1 MNPQIEKLYH
11 IAKKPSRIILGLM
24 SGTSL
29 DGLDMALCK
38 ITGAGNNTKIE
49 LLKFTTT
56 SYAIDFKQKIKN
68 IFAKPQ
74 VDFEYLI
81 MLNEYLGIEMAKIIN
96 ETLQIWGVK
105 PSEVDAIA
113 SHGQTVFHAP
123 KIQHNN
129 DEFTNATLQ
138 IADGDHIAVNTGIIT
153 LSDFRQKHI
162 AMGGEGAPLAAYADF
177 LLFNKIGTPR
187 ILMNLGGI
195 ANFTF
200 LPGHATAQSLI
211 VTDTGPSNTMLDA
224 YIQKHFAPLQYDK
237 DAQIALSGQVNEV
250 LLKRLLEHP
259 FFKKPLPKSTGPE
272 VFNLFF
278 LQKCLEEN
286 HLQNLPHKD
295 IVATLSQFSIDS
307 IVQALAQIVEDNE
320 NVELLLSGGGAHNPF
335 ISNGLKMKYSKAK
348 IESTDSLKID
358 GDAKEAILF
367 AILANETLAGNEK
380 IFGFSPNMPQAGM
393 GKISFPS

>member
-1 MNPQIEKLYH
+1 MNPQIEKLYQ
-11 IAKKPSRIILGLM
+11 IAQKPSRIILGLM

-38 ITGAGNNTKIE
+38 ITGAGNETKVE
-49 LLKFTTT
+49 LLNFTTT
-56 SYAIDFKQKIKN
+56 SYTVDFKQKIKN
-68 IFAKPQ
+68 VFAKTQ

-96 ETLQIWGVK
+96 ETLQTWGLK
-105 PSEVDAIA
+105 ATEIDAIA

-123 KIQHNN
+123 KIQHNKA
-129 DEFTNATLQ
+129 EFTNATLQ

-200 LPGHATAQSLI
+200 LPGHKTAQSLV
-211 VTDTGPSNTMLDA
+211 VTDTGPSNTILDA
-224 YIQKHFAPLQYDK
+224 YVQKHFAPLQYDK
-237 DAQIALSGQVNEV
+237 EAQIALAGEVNAI
-250 LLKRLLEHP
+250 LLNSLLAHS
-259 FFKKPLPKSTGPE
+259 FFSKPLPKSTGPE
-272 VFNLFF
+272 VFNLNF
-278 LQKCLEEN
+278 LQSCIDEN
-286 HLQNLPHKD
+286 NLNNLSHKD
-295 IVATLSQFSIDS
+295 IVATLSQFSVNS
-307 IVQALAQIVEDNE
+307 IAKALEQIVADNE
-320 NVELLLSGGGAHNPF
+320 NLEILLSGGGAHNPF
-335 ISNGLKMKYSKAK
+335 ISNGLKIKYPKAN
-348 IESTDSLKID
+348 IRSTNSLNIN

-367 AILANETLAGNEK
+367 AILANETLAGSQK
-380 IFGFSPNMPQAGM
+380 IFGFSSNMPQAAM
-393 GKISFPS
+393 GKISLPY